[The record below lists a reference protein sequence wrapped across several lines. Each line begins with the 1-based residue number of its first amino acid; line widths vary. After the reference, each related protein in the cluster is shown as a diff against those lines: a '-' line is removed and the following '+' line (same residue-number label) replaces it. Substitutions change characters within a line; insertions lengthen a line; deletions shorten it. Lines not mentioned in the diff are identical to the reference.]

1 MKRIEYLL
9 IVNPVAGRGRTRKL
23 LTSLRA
29 LLESK
34 KIPNEVWFTSRRGE
48 ATELTRKAIAQ
59 GFTYIVSVGGD
70 GTAHEIANALIGSSA
85 VLGII
90 PAGGGNDF
98 PKAVGVPLEIPR
110 AVETLISGRRRR
122 VDVGLLKGEY
132 FINGLGIGLDGA
144 VSHRY
149 QQMKYLRGVPGY
161 FWGAV
166 YEAFA
171 FKGFRVEIV
180 TPDWK
185 HNSIV
190 LLTGASNGQSQ
201 GGNFKLAPEAKVD
214 DGLLDIHV
222 IQDMSPLKRFINI
235 PKVLQGKHLSL
246 KEVQIKRV
254 PWVEITLD
262 RHLPAHMDGEPFRLE
277 PGTHRIEA
285 VPGGLEVM
293 CQAEG

>member
-9 IVNPVAGRGRTRKL
+9 IVNPVAGRGRTCKL
-23 LTSLRA
+23 LTSLQA
-29 LLESK
+29 LLEWK
-34 KIPNEVWFTSRRGE
+34 KIPNEIWFTSRPGE
-48 ATELTRKAIAQ
+48 ATELTRKAIAK
-59 GFTYIVSVGGD
+59 GFTQIVSVGGD
-70 GTAHEIANALIGSSA
+70 GTAHEVANALIGSPA
-85 VLGII
+85 ALGLI

-98 PKAVGVPLEIPR
+98 PKAVGVPLEISR
-110 AVETLISGRRRR
+110 AVETLVSGRRRR

-149 QQMKYLRGVPGY
+149 QHMRYLRGLPGY

-171 FKGFRVEIV
+171 FKGFRVELV
-180 TPDWK
+180 APDWRQ
-185 HNSIV
+185 NGTV

-222 IQDMSPLKRFINI
+222 IQDMPTLKRFVNI

-246 KEVQIKRV
+246 AEVQIKRL

-262 RHLPAHMDGEPFRLE
+262 RRLPAHMDGEPFWLE

-285 VPGGLEVM
+285 VPRGLEVIS
-293 CQAEG
+293 QAEN